1 MKKSLFLT
9 VISLFMAV
17 AVHAQKFAL
26 VDMEYILGNIPAYEQ
41 ANKQIES
48 ASKQWQAE
56 VDKLAQEAKQLFSAY
71 QAKVETMSKAE
82 RQKSEE
88 AVIAKEKAASDLR
101 RKYFGPEGELQKKQ
115 QQLLQPPKT
124 RSMKR
129 LKPSLPAAAM
139 PPLSTVP
146 RPAAYFLPAPTS
158 TSAMRYWTKWDIIIN
173 SFHN

>member
-9 VISLFMAV
+9 VFSLLLAV
-17 AVHAQKFAL
+17 TVQAQKFAL

-71 QAKVETMSKAE
+71 QAKVETMSKAD

-115 QQLLQPPKT
+115 QQLLQPIEDQVYEAVKT
-124 RSMKR
+124 IATRR
-129 LKPSLPAAAM
+129 GYAAVIDRA
-139 PPLSTVP
+139 
-146 RPAAYFLPAPTS
+146 
-158 TSAMRYWTKWDIIIN
+158 SASSILFASPDIDI
-173 SFHN
+173 SDEVLDQMGYHN

>member
-101 RKYFGPEGELQKKQ
+101 RKYFG
-115 QQLLQPPKT
+115 
-124 RSMKR
+124 
-129 LKPSLPAAAM
+129 
-139 PPLSTVP
+139 
-146 RPAAYFLPAPTS
+146 
-158 TSAMRYWTKWDIIIN
+158 
-173 SFHN
+173 

>member
-56 VDKLAQEAKQLFSAY
+56 EAKQLFSAY

-115 QQLLQPPKT
+115 QQLLQPIEDQVYEAVKT
-124 RSMKR
+124 IATRR
-129 LKPSLPAAAM
+129 GYAAVIDRA
-139 PPLSTVP
+139 
-146 RPAAYFLPAPTS
+146 
-158 TSAMRYWTKWDIIIN
+158 SASSILFASPDIDI
-173 SFHN
+173 SDEVLDQMGYHN

>member
-115 QQLLQPPKT
+115 QQLLQPIEDQVYEAVKVIAT
-124 RSMKR
+124 RR
-129 LKPSLPAAAM
+129 GYAAVIDRA
-139 PPLSTVP
+139 
-146 RPAAYFLPAPTS
+146 
-158 TSAMRYWTKWDIIIN
+158 SASSILFASPDIDI
-173 SFHN
+173 SDEVLDQMGYHN